1 MADSRER
8 AIESAS
14 PQIINLKGIMAKWEK
29 KIPEIQALSNSLRE
43 GLTASEADIS
53 DVKASN
59 PRPPLPNIVQPG
71 YEVYIGRKADYSQCT
86 TLKQTAEVAWFIAFN
101 RGPYTNFYMID
112 ELLREGRISYEQF
125 LKNPK
130 IMRQSVTEANVRKV
144 ANSMDEN
151 YGDSVVGRCTSFT
164 TEIVTAL
171 VMANELSSAGDF
183 EFHDMGRHRLAFSK
197 KSGLVID
204 STLKQGPKF
213 LPLDGQKEPNDQED
227 HPKSFSGNDQGG
239 QSKWFWGPSG
249 SITKGVNRR
258 GDVLKKHSKESISS
272 DEGLYQCFNE
282 IKIDKDLKPLCYFRS
297 YRRPCSE
304 AYQGDT
310 RYHGMIRWLL
320 KDRKL
325 ELIQDIKNQNATTV
339 TTFIWDR
346 TTPTL
351 PTLSSSEISKVV
363 DNFVTRY
370 GGSFGS
376 RQWKLCSGYH
386 NSIID
391 AANSLWGYPHI
402 TGVTNFPIGPGRALK
417 TYYFSLRAMRSTK
430 KGYKNMCL
438 LILTMNLFGHL
449 TSITFY
455 PSKALASET

>member
-8 AIESAS
+8 AIAF
-14 PQIINLKGIMAKWEK
+14 PRTINLKEIMAKWEK

-43 GLTASEADIS
+43 GIPASETDVS

-59 PRPPLPNIVQPG
+59 PRPPLPNILQPG

-86 TLKQTAEVAWFIAFN
+86 TLKQTAELAWFIAFN

-125 LKNPK
+125 LENPK
-130 IMRQSVTEANVRKV
+130 IMRQNVTEDNVRKV

-151 YGDSVVGRCTSFT
+151 YGDNVVGRCTSFT

-171 VMANELSSAGDF
+171 VMANELTSAGDF

-213 LPLDGQKEPNDQED
+213 LPLDEQKEPNDQED

-258 GDVLKKHSKESISS
+258 GDVLK
-272 DEGLYQCFNE
+272 
-282 IKIDKDLKPLCYFRS
+282 
-297 YRRPCSE
+297 
-304 AYQGDT
+304 
-310 RYHGMIRWLL
+310 
-320 KDRKL
+320 
-325 ELIQDIKNQNATTV
+325 V
-339 TTFIWDR
+339 T
-346 TTPTL
+346 
-351 PTLSSSEISKVV
+351 SV
-363 DNFVTRY
+363 
-370 GGSFGS
+370 
-376 RQWKLCSGYH
+376 
-386 NSIID
+386 
-391 AANSLWGYPHI
+391 
-402 TGVTNFPIGPGRALK
+402 AL
-417 TYYFSLRAMRSTK
+417 F
-430 KGYKNMCL
+430 
-438 LILTMNLFGHL
+438 
-449 TSITFY
+449 
-455 PSKALASET
+455 